1 MLGLNPG
8 KVTRQVHDDI
18 LTRWVYETNDTVEQI
33 LDAENYLVY
42 LNHAPAKINAGDEI
56 IIRSKTVDGE
66 FNMITMIVGYD
77 PVEESYFPIF
87 LNKVN
92 IYSGKVTIL
101 TGLEDYLEDSEGD
114 NGADESGRGE

>member
-33 LDAENYLVY
+33 LASDNYLVY

-56 IIRSKTVDGE
+56 IIRSKTVDNE
-66 FNMITMIVGYD
+66 FNMITLIVGYS
-77 PVEESYFPIF
+77 PAEESFFPIY
-87 LNKVN
+87 LTKVN
-92 IYSGKVTIL
+92 VHTGEVSIL
-101 TGLEDYLEDSEGD
+101 TGLEEYLEDSEGD
-114 NGADESGRGE
+114 DSADESGCS